1 MPTEKTL
8 SNLTALIMAAGKGT
22 RMKSALPKVLHR
34 IAGEPLVG
42 HVLATLER
50 LEIPRSIVI
59 VGHGAEEVRAMLP
72 EAVQTVEQREQ
83 LGTAHA
89 VMQAEEALAG
99 FEGDVLIL
107 SGDVPLLS
115 DETIVRLVETHRAA
129 QAALTVL
136 TFAPADPARY
146 GRIVRDAA
154 GGLSHIVEYK
164 DATEAERAI
173 NEVNAGVY
181 LGHWPRLSAA
191 LKGIG
196 NQNAQGEYYLPDA
209 VTALLAAGHTVSAYQ
224 TADAIEVAG
233 VNTRLELVD
242 LAEAYQR
249 RTARRFLEAGVT
261 IESPAT
267 TWIGPRVSIQEDTVV
282 ESGVSIFGRTRIGAL
297 CRIGAHSQ
305 LNDMQVGDE
314 VTILQSY
321 LSESTIGARTQVG
334 PFAHLRN
341 GADIGEKCR
350 IGNFVEIKGSVFGE
364 GAKASHLS
372 YIGDAVLGP
381 KVNIGAGTITCN
393 YDGTRKHR
401 TVIGARSFI
410 GSNSTLVAPL
420 SVGSDAFTAAGST
433 ITEDVPDG
441 ALALGRARQALKLG
455 WVLQRKG
462 ITQ

>member
-1 MPTEKTL
+1 MPTSHEL
-8 SNLTALIMAAGKGT
+8 STLTALVMAAGKGT

-59 VGHGAEEVRAMLP
+59 VGHGADQVRAFLP
-72 EAVQTVEQREQ
+72 ESVQTVEQREQ

-89 VMQAEEALAG
+89 IMQAEEALTG
-99 FEGDVLIL
+99 FTGDVLIL

-115 DETIVRLVETHRAA
+115 DETILRMVATHRDS

-136 TFAPADPARY
+136 TFAPADAARY
-146 GRIVRDAA
+146 GRIVRDSKGNLAR
-154 GGLSHIVEYK
+154 IVEYK
-164 DATEAERAI
+164 DASEAERAI
-173 NEVNAGVY
+173 GEVNAGVY
-181 LGHWPRLSAA
+181 LAHWPRLSAA

-196 NQNAQGEYYLPDA
+196 NDNAQGEYYLPDA
-209 VTALLAAGHTVSAYQ
+209 VTALLAQGHVVSAYQ
-224 TADAIEVAG
+224 TSDPIEVAG

-261 IESPAT
+261 IESPTT
-267 TWIGPRVSIQEDTVV
+267 TWIGPRVEIGEDTVV
-282 ESGVSIFGRTRIGAL
+282 ETGVQLHGRTRIGAQ
-297 CRIGAHSQ
+297 CRIGAYSQ
-305 LNDMQVGDE
+305 LTDTTVADQAV
-314 VTILQSY
+314 ILQSF
-321 LSESTIGARTQVG
+321 LSDSSIGARTQVG

-350 IGNFVEIKGSVFGE
+350 IGNFVEVKGSVFGD

-372 YIGDAVLGP
+372 YIGDATLGA

-393 YDGTRKHR
+393 YDGERKHR
-401 TVIGARSFI
+401 TVIGARTFI

-462 ITQ
+462 IPQ